1 MEASWGG
8 GTLNLGSAA
17 QLTLAQ
23 SVSTVGNVDT
33 NDQSITIDNIF
44 LGSDSAKF
52 NVDLSDAVGGYEIVF
67 AEDQTTYGKTNFTG
81 TIALKNGTITAFDD
95 SESVMY
101 DPNRIL
107 TQATLELQDQS
118 VLKVDGSVQDGRGEV
133 KNLILNGGS
142 VAFDQLNI
150 GQGGL
155 DIKGDLTLSQV
166 STIEINSFKEGA
178 LFDIQQNAS
187 LLDVDNGVVN
197 EVINVEGNLNDNNYA
212 INLEGDAVQDGTAE
226 ITQNGQNVATGTWK
240 FNSQLVRN
248 ETNNSYDVHYSLA
261 KVEIADDQ
269 TLTLTPTND
278 TANQDFIAEIA
289 GDGNLSIDASGKT
302 ISIGNTSN
310 ANDNSYTGQ
319 TTVSAGT
326 NVVLV
331 DDNAFGETSNLIA
344 SGNVTLESNVSQV
357 VKGLSG
363 SGTITLGSGAVFTL
377 AQDSAEDL
385 TNTISGSGTFAVDLG
400 GSGNA
405 LSFNQTSDFG
415 GTLRLTNTLLDL
427 ASGNNA
433 SVLDTSHLLLCSG
446 AALKLGAD
454 SEFGALTIDDGNVDI
469 SMPIVIGGDASLN
482 ISDALT
488 INANTVVDV
497 DSIAVKDDLTL
508 LDYDQGSVEQTLIL
522 AGSIAGRGSLSI
534 NLGQTG
540 QSSVVVK
547 YNQTNASGEAEKVAD
562 TTWTVL
568 TDLNQ
573 VGGKANSSFLLT
585 QVDIVDDKTLK
596 ITSGDGS
603 DNIFS
608 ALVTGNGGVLFDAS
622 GKTITINNASNAYA
636 GATTVAGGTQLVV
649 GASSA
654 LGQTSALDA
663 VGDVTLNDGVRQ
675 AVKGLSGTGEISLG
689 SGAVFTLNQNSS
701 ESLTNTISGFGTFA
715 VDLGGSD
722 NALTFTTQTSDF
734 VGTLSLTN
742 TLLNLASGHNAS
754 VLDASSI
761 VLKTGA
767 LMQVPGNSKIK
778 SVTLNEGTIEFG
790 DFALGSSDTPLLTVT
805 DLNLTGGTFDINSI
819 NIASDTVQNSSK
831 DLFEAS
837 GGISQALIGYENKT
851 GNLHNIHKNVGVTDS
866 NIVQDGVTVAK
877 GTWSTPQLED
887 AENTISLTTQLT
899 QVALSDATEDGL
911 QLDASQLTGIQSFAA
926 KIVNDDQTAGNLT
939 FVGGS
944 ITLADGN
951 AYTGQTNVLGGEL
964 ILASGGGSLG
974 RTSLLNVEGG
984 SVQFNG
990 AESLGSLQVA
1000 SGASLSGSGVLTLGL
1015 DGQEKTS
1022 TISQGANSSL
1032 SGSVILNGGH
1042 TLTLQEITGLGTAAV
1057 TVESG
1062 AKLELSETGTFLNQ
1076 LSGEGTVQVS
1086 SGNTVELTSTA
1097 NSGFSGLFDIVS
1109 NAVMTVSGSVANNLG
1124 SALLNV
1130 AGNLNITQEGGF
1142 TLSNTLSGT
1151 GTVTASAGDS
1161 QGAFAFKSPNTLED
1175 TDKFAGTLVLD
1186 NMTLALGGA
1195 DGSNNA
1201 SHLVKSTVSL
1211 TNTSSMTVS
1220 GNQTLAALTT
1230 SDGTGVVFDGILGFG
1245 DRSTLS
1251 KLTVGKFDPTED
1263 STGTTNIQ
1271 VTVSDSENLMSGNVN
1286 QSALLDTQ
1294 SASSVLIKVDKE
1306 TITEDDLANLTLNGS
1321 TDTKS
1326 AAIAIVDGGTTV
1338 AHGTYGYG
1346 LAVVDGDLGVSFDL
1360 QTIDILANQK
1370 LTLTGGDVAAKT
1382 LGAYITD
1389 TTGVGSLTIGSGIV
1403 ELTGTNNDYSGATTV
1418 ASEAQLIAGS
1428 GSLGDTSLLK
1438 VAGTL
1443 TNSGTNSVGA
1453 LQMQEGSTVALGET
1467 LTIIGGSQV
1476 STIAGTLSGAGGW
1489 TLLSGNMTISGDATD
1504 HTGQMTIGSDN
1515 SEAHVSVTSAS
1526 GLGTGTIDFANTGS
1540 SLSIDWDADYSL
1552 ENQIV
1557 GNGSLSVD
1565 LDSEENAFALT
1576 STRSKF
1582 ELLDLSLTNASFDL
1596 DNTVHSDYGSKLDLT
1611 LGTGSLLVLN
1621 QSEASYKQL
1630 YNLTLSGGTI
1640 DFGSA
1645 GATGGKITLSGGQLT
1660 INGES
1665 YANFQGT
1672 GQSTQVGENGTELL
1686 GDGVFEFVVIDG
1698 VTNVV
1703 GNLIDVKLN
1712 DQALGTDNVLQ
1723 DTDGDGEQEHVA
1735 TASRAN
1741 ASLVYAEDKDS
1752 VSLQYGFKSI
1762 ELLHMVDNQGLLID
1776 TSGLEDQS
1784 NNVLSAQ
1791 LTGGGNIIL
1800 KAGSE
1805 GIVVNNPST
1814 EYSNNYTGKTY
1825 ITGGTVSAAVHS
1837 AFGET
1842 SLLSIADGA
1851 TVVFNDGVGQK
1862 VGGLAGRGMVQLSGN
1877 NTLTLNNTGT
1887 QALDLDNQFNL
1898 ANSSTFEVNGNGQNV
1913 SFTRNSDDFSG
1924 NFVLNKAN
1932 MAFSSSSD
1940 NSYLT
1945 LDSASVVQLGSG
1957 TNLSLSA
1964 LSDSETQTYTLND
1977 LTLSGGA
1984 LNFTSVA
1991 LSQGE
1996 TTPILTVG
2004 HLKVTDNSSLSVAA
2018 NIDPNFNILAADHVT
2033 YQQTLLKYTT
2043 LTGGDKLTASAEDL
2057 ANSEI
2062 KGSDGYVDA
2071 YAVWT
2076 GNGVSIDEDNET
2088 IGLSYGITELR
2099 LADASN
2105 GGGLVLDASR
2115 LSGQDAELS
2124 VKVTNNGDVAGNL
2137 IFSNG
2142 TISIGNANNDYTGQS
2157 IVKSGAVLN
2166 VTSHN
2171 ALGLSQLVVEGGE
2184 ANLGGYTQSLGSLQ
2198 VAGGAT
2204 LSGSGALTLGLDG
2217 QEKTSTISQGAN
2229 SSLSGSVSLKGGHTL
2244 TLQEIEGLGSA
2255 AVTVENEAKLVLSET
2270 GAFVNQLTGQGTVQV
2285 SSGSTVELTSTAN
2298 SGFSGLFD
2306 IVSNAVM
2313 TVSGSVADKLG
2324 SALLNVDGN
2333 LNITQ
2338 QGGFTLS
2345 NALSGT
2351 GTVTASAG
2359 TTKGEFAFSSSE
2371 DDAQFTGTLVL
2382 DNMTLALGGADGSNN
2397 ASHLV
2402 KSTVSL
2408 TNTSSMTVSGNQTLA
2423 ALTTSDGTG
2432 VVFDGILGFGDR
2444 STLSK
2449 LTVGK
2454 FDPTEDST
2462 GTTDI
2467 QVTVS
2472 GSDNLMS
2479 GNVNQSAL
2487 LDTQS
2492 ASSVLIDTTNNS
2504 LTTDDL
2510 DHLTLNGSSQGTE
2523 ASAAI
2528 AIVDGGTTVAHGTYG
2543 YGLAVVDG
2551 DLGVSFD
2558 LQTID
2563 ILNGQT
2569 LTLTGT
2575 SGQTKELGAKITDT
2589 DGAGSLTIGSGIVE
2603 LTGTNNDYSGATTV
2617 ASKAQLIAGS
2627 GSLGDT
2633 SLLNVAGTLTNS
2645 GANSVGAL
2653 QMQEGSTVAL
2663 GETLTIEGSQDST
2676 IAGTLT
2682 GEGQL
2687 AVAAGLL
2694 NITSVSDDF
2703 KGSLSI
2709 GNGAQVSVSDN
2720 SGNALGAA
2728 VINVSTDGSFS
2739 AKNVQNQTYTLTSLL
2754 KGDGTASFGL
2764 NAGSFVFGN
2773 AFQSTEFSGTLAL
2786 SNGSIDLAENTGK
2799 LSNTHLSLD
2808 GVTAIL
2814 NTGTLADQ
2822 SIGNLT
2828 LQNSV
2833 IDFGSLTF
2841 NTDEGQINTSA
2852 ISGSD
2857 STVTLNLQEVDLS
2870 NGASSP
2876 VFESKASVVLF
2887 EGLSSYLD
2895 NTVVSLDT
2903 DALDHAA
2910 RQDGQVVATLKYA
2923 GGNLEFS
2930 EGKLSAVY
2938 GLSEIELT
2946 SSEDDAFDISA
2957 EGLSGAEINA
2967 KMIGGGNV
2975 NYTAGTLSIASESTY
2990 EGKTLVSGATVT
3002 LKSESALGD
3011 TSELNVTSGQVN
3023 FNGTSQTVGALNVS
3037 AKNGLT
3043 GLTTLTVK
3051 AGGEVSST
3059 NSDLAG
3065 TVNLTDSSLKLS
3077 AENALGKASVEISEG
3092 AQLLL
3097 GSVGEFAN
3105 TLTGKGS
3112 VEVQGDDV
3120 SISDREDDDT
3130 GNSGFSGSINVV
3142 KDAQLAVN
3150 NILDTEFKD
3159 LFGIGSLVV
3168 DGNVT
3173 LSLANAQSYE
3183 LGQALSGS
3191 GTLSVTGK
3199 GSGTTLSFT
3208 DTVEGSFA
3216 GSLDLTNVKVSL
3228 GGNTATNLATA
3239 DVTANTGS
3247 ILEVQTGAARQKLDT
3262 LKLSGGTLSFAG
3274 YGGANV
3280 GTNTLGQLEVASLD
3294 VTDGGTID
3302 VKFKET
3308 GQGSTKASS
3317 VLTADEGSVEQML
3330 VYTKDIDGDISQLT
3344 FTQSNDTNVNIVDET
3359 SAVAIGTYGY
3369 SLAQNTEGLGISFQL
3384 RALNLISGQTL
3395 NLAGAN
3401 NEETNE
3407 ANDLSA
3413 KISGE
3418 GNLAITGN
3426 SVYLE
3431 NSGNN
3436 YSGSTTVN
3444 DNANLYAVAGALG
3457 KTSLLTV
3464 SGSFT
3469 NNGDNTVGALNTTGT
3484 VTLDGVLTVNGN
3496 STSTLSGTLGGNGK
3510 LVFNAGT
3517 TQAQQLTSSDYTG
3530 DIDVADGAD
3539 LSVVGNGIGTGAMS
3553 VAGDVSMDLTDTDA
3567 SLSNTLIGY
3576 GLVTL
3581 TGSGTN
3587 QALAFN
3593 ANQEAGTLTGSV
3605 FLNSLSLDLTNVDN
3619 SNALQSAAVTLNG
3632 SKLTVNSGSN
3642 VGNRTLAGLTIGADS
3657 LIDFGTISENE
3668 GQLDLSGK
3676 KLEVTGK
3683 AEISL
3688 NSQLS
3693 SINDADGTAGME
3705 KYVTEK
3711 ITLITNAAEES
3722 SIGDDLLSLA
3732 GSATGFVRDVIQNN
3746 ETVAKLKGNYGDL
3759 SLTGDSTKSL
3769 VVGLN
3774 ASELELLQTYTVSEG
3789 GEIVLKVTGAG
3800 NLTVNSALTL
3810 SGENAYKGMT
3820 SVNRG
3825 ATLTLGSASALGDTW
3840 LLSVSDGGAVNFGDN
3855 SVSVKAI
3862 NSAGSLFMVDGKTL
3876 TIAGDSKLVGASAD
3890 LNGSVV
3896 FNGDK
3901 LTIGHVDAL
3910 GSASLTW
3917 SSTLS
3922 LSDVEGTFDN
3932 TLSGADASIAVEN
3945 SSDVTFGSALSG
3957 VAKVDVASGSKT
3969 SVAGDLS
3976 NLIGSTVFNVS
3987 GESTFDNTGA
3997 WTVNV
4002 NFNGSGDVILGAGGS
4017 SNALSLSDTSLSRF
4031 TGNLTL
4037 INSAFDLSANA
4048 GQIDASDISGLALG
4062 KGAVAEVSGKQTLS
4076 KDLTLSQGS
4085 TLVFDGVAVP
4095 GSTSASNPALLSLKN
4110 LTLDEGFKIGVGIDK
4125 GATVNPFTG
4134 QPLLVQD
4141 SLTNFDIIKAENAIQ
4156 GDITKG
4162 EVTLSDGSTAGG
4174 NLVFDIVG
4182 EDGSTKVANG
4192 HYDFNLTQSD
4202 DKKSIGIEY
4211 RLAEVELVDNQTLK
4225 LEGTVSDDN
4234 SLTAVISGSGNL
4246 YISEGL
4252 VSLQQENSFTGDVT
4266 VEAGATL
4273 ELSEGALGNTKV
4285 LTLTGTETDGGI
4297 VNART
4302 DNTVG
4307 QLIMGENS
4315 ALVIGSDS
4323 LLPSQDSTVFTIN
4336 AARTNGQS
4344 IIDGALYGTGTLK
4357 LLGNADTDRVD
4368 LILDASKTDH
4378 FFGNIVLEDVE
4389 GVGGAN
4395 MLVNSSSSSALST
4408 GGTLTIGQNSI
4419 FTLNSQTSG
4428 NQVTLG
4434 MVLAGNGTFQV
4445 DLQSEDKLFLLD
4457 GDQGDEFS
4465 EQGDGFSGTLELI
4478 RGTMNLSTLV
4488 DGTSTGTELSKATLK
4503 LDQDALV
4510 LLGETD
4516 GDRQLGGLYLNGGTI
4531 EVGSLSVAS
4540 DDSGTYTGAQA
4551 HHIDLN
4557 GGALTLAQGA
4567 GSTIEIDQNAVHTIS
4582 DAGTEFL
4589 KADDGADL
4597 VLMHNIGSLVDAG
4610 GKAISKITSDYLQLS
4625 IDESQ
4630 TYQKLSQKL
4639 SSEAQEATEV
4649 AEVKRQFADGFDYQ
4663 PLGDDLGNALTI
4675 KYWITEAGLLHET
4688 AEVNS
4693 STYTNGELW
4702 QGLTITTSDTL
4713 TDNTLSLLIKN
4724 ASTGEAGNIV
4734 FRGNANEDSL
4744 KITGGNTYTGKTWI
4758 TAGAQLIAA
4767 GNNAFGETQALRLD
4781 SGSSIDF
4788 NGSNQTV
4795 GQLYALGTLKGEADL
4810 TVTGYALLKGANEDL
4825 SGSLIFEDD
4834 TVITNAEALGSAS
4847 VTVANT
4853 LTVQTADGTMQNT
4866 FNGSGSL
4873 SFVDD
4878 ADIALGVSGALVGFV
4893 GAINVEDTS
4902 SLAFTRDETEDSLLQ
4917 NVVKVSDGGTLSIT
4931 STGENKSIIFAKE
4944 SSVTGTLSLTN
4955 TAIDLNTNEALSNAH
4970 LVLNNSASAVVS
4982 SPISDKLDS
4991 LTMDDGSSLSFESGA
5006 GTPGVVG
5013 APIIDLGKDGT
5024 LNISGSTTVKV
5035 DVDLVNAA
5043 YDDASGSVT
5052 NLPLTAQ
5059 DVLDGDN
5066 GYVLTN
5072 LVSADNV
5079 NAEMGYSLGM
5089 EVTGGELTDN
5099 SLTVGITDGNQ
5110 EVARG
5115 TYDYKVVLDKDG
5127 QDKDGLN
5134 LSYALT
5140 SIDIHKDKV
5149 LTLGDPKDQDG
5160 TLSAT
5165 VFGTGGLKINSGKI
5179 TLAAKNTFSG
5189 GTTVSAG
5196 ATLET
5201 AKVEGALGIGSL
5213 TLEGNGT
5220 TGATVSIFGTESIS
5234 RLISDRGSS
5243 LTLQDGSSLTVGAGS
5258 ILNGSL
5264 AGSGAFNVDGA
5275 EMTVSSTNSDYSGE
5289 VALNNGA
5296 KVTINSVNAL
5306 GANNIVTIDEDS
5318 TLSVKTSASTIVDGV
5333 NLHQLGF
5340 NIAGK
5345 GTVSVDLSNADDYFE
5360 FRQDQLGQA
5369 FTGTLALNSGTY
5381 VFVDDVNDT
5390 MYKGATIALGENG
5403 TLDIST
5409 DNKQIADRYV
5419 GNLTLA
5425 GGTLKFGSLSFDAEN
5440 TEVSATHVNLGGG
5453 QLALTGSSIQTKI
5466 EIAQDATNS
5475 ISDDGSEILNATVGS
5490 HVLLIHNIGE
5500 FTIDG
5505 QVVNS
5510 SVDSSKL
5517 DNYLELGLSDTS
5529 GSQKLT
5535 QSIVA
5540 GRDFDR
5546 VVASV
5551 NRDFGDFSYE
5561 KVNEELGNGLY
5572 VNYKI
5577 NEINLLYSLDS
5588 DYAQEDDAQLANA
5601 EWLGLTVSAAQTNNE
5616 LTTKITGE
5624 GNIVF
5629 ASDDDATDSRTLLV
5643 GNAASGDANDYT
5655 GNTWITDGAKVQLVA
5670 DSALGLTSALRIDE
5684 GSVLDLNGQE
5694 QTVGALYAYGD
5705 GSLEGSG
5712 ELTING
5718 VSEITGDNSNFT
5730 GSMVFNTT
5738 GAIGVVNDVAGLGE
5752 ADVTLGDGYTLKIV
5766 DAAGGEVG
5774 NKISGTGQLMIG
5786 DSGSSGGTIEL
5797 SGVNT
5802 DLTGG
5807 IFVEDGWKLAA
5818 QVGASD
5824 SISTRIGTG
5833 TLTLQQGASSS
5844 FTATDGTLTWNA
5856 TVIGGG
5862 ELGLGASS
5870 LEDHVTITSGLDNF
5884 TGSVRVT
5891 GGTFDLSSNVAQMHQ
5906 NDLAVDGQNALLLIN
5921 GDTGAVNMSGSLV
5934 VENKAT
5940 VDFGTVT
5947 LGHNEAT
5954 PKLESIGSITL
5965 TDAVVSVDIDNLV
5978 KPEDVGHAALSMQDV
5993 LLADQSDDLKVVLA
6007 QAERVE
6013 VNSADLNNAAQKTPS
6028 TTAEVKIV
6036 NNGTEVAT
6044 GFYDYALST
6053 NAAKD
6058 QLGIAYQLTQVSVFN
6073 GQVLDLTVDTGSMS
6087 DVERENASVFSA
6099 DIRGEGGI
6107 SLRSGELTITSNNNS
6122 YEGVTQ
6128 VGSSAAGTAQLT
6140 VAKGSSLGNTS
6151 EVMLYSNA
6159 ALSNLAG
6166 SMTVGAMNLHSNA
6179 LAKLDD
6185 RDTSDRGVSTFTV
6198 TNDVTNSGTI
6208 QIGRSDLSGLAQSD
6222 IGNTFVIEGD
6232 YTSDGGTFA
6241 LNALLSGD
6249 DDSLADHVEITGS
6262 ASGAGLIDVGVHD
6275 ESTGGKL
6282 NYLELVSVE
6291 GTNDLDLTL
6300 SETLKV
6306 DDTFY
6311 RLVLSTDGQ
6320 TYYLM
6325 SSDTDPGEDPWKTE
6339 DVQNVTAGA
6348 YSSLAF
6354 IQSQVFDLSL
6364 HDHIGE
6370 TLYVDPISG
6379 EQRSTTFWMIQRGD
6393 WSEFSDESGQITTDG
6408 NVAITHIGKDLYTAR
6423 NGEFTYRLGV
6433 LGSYANGDFDMESG
6447 LDGKKAKGS
6456 FDGWSIGAYAAFEST
6471 AESGPYGSLQLR
6483 YNNFD
6488 NEVSRMGKHKYEV
6501 DGVSVTAELGYDQLL
6516 SRMTTSGGRD
6526 VEWRLEP
6533 HVRAHVAALSDA
6545 ERFTT
6550 MEGETFSSDN
6560 DNGAT
6565 LRLGARTK
6573 MSSMKGTEPA
6583 VQAFAEA
6590 NLVFM
6595 TGDFNTTTTTKYGEV
6610 ENTRSGG
6617 TFGEFR
6623 AGIEVQCTPE
6633 LNIWAAAHH
6642 TTGTD
6647 DYSSTGGMIGLKLNF

>member
-142 VAFDQLNI
+142 VAFDLLNI

-155 DIKGDLTLSQV
+155 DIKGDLTLSQN

-269 TLTLTPTND
+269 TLTLTPAND

-331 DDNAFGETSNLIA
+331 DNNAFGETSNLIA

-385 TNTISGSGTFAVDLG
+385 TNTISGSGTFAVNLG

-405 LSFNQTSDFG
+405 LSFNQTSDFD

-508 LDYDQGSVEQTLIL
+508 LDYDQGSVEQTLIQ

-568 TDLNQ
+568 TDLKL

-596 ITSGDGS
+596 ISSGDGS

-911 QLDASQLTGIQSFAA
+911 QLDASGMTGTQSFAA

-944 ITLADGN
+944 IALAGEN
-951 AYTGQTNVLGGEL
+951 TYTGQTNVRGGGL
-964 ILASGGGSLG
+964 ILASDGGSLG

-990 AESLGSLQVA
+990 AESIGSLQVA
-1000 SGASLSGSGVLTLGL
+1000 SGASLSGRGALTLGL
-1015 DGQEKTS
+1015 DGQKKTS
-1022 TISQGANSSL
+1022 TISQDANSSL
-1032 SGSVILNGGH
+1032 EGSVILNGGH

-1062 AKLELSETGTFLNQ
+1062 AKLVLSETGTFVNQ
-1076 LSGEGTVQVS
+1076 LTGQGTVQVS

-1151 GTVTASAGDS
+1151 GTVTARAETNK
-1161 QGAFAFKSPNTLED
+1161 GAFAFSSSED
-1175 TDKFAGTLVLD
+1175 DAQFTGTLVLD
-1186 NMTLALGGA
+1186 NMTLALGGDA
-1195 DGSNNA
+1195 NSAGSYNA
-1201 SHLVKSTVSL
+1201 SHLVNSTVSLTNTSLMTVSGDQTLAALKTSGGTSVVFDGILGFGDDSTLSKLTVGKFDPTGDSTGTTDIQVTVYDSENLMSGNVNQSALLDTQSASSVLIDTTNNNFTTDDLDHLTLNGSSQGIEASAAIAIVDGGTTVAHGTYGYGLAVVDGDLGVSFDLQTIDILGGQTLTLTGGDVAAKTLEAYITDATGAGSLTIGSGIVELTGTNNDYSGATTVASKAQLIAGSGSLGDTSLLNVAGTLTNSGANSVGALQMQEGSTVALGETLTIEGSQDSTIAGTLSGAGGWTLLSGDMTISGVATDHSGQMTIGSSTSAAQVLVTSDTGLGTGTIDFANTRSSLSIDLDANYSLKNQIVGKGSLSVDLGYEENAFALTSIESTFELLDLSLENASFDLDNSVHSDYGSKLDLTLGTGSLLVLNQSEASDKQLYNLTLSGGTIDFGSAGATGGKITLSGGLLTINGESYANFQGTGQSTQVGENGTELLGDGVFEFVVIDEVTKVVGNLSNVVLNNQALGTDKVFQDADEDGEQEHVATASRANASLVYAEDKDSVSLQYGFKSIELLHTVDNQGLLIDTSRLEAQSNNVLSAQLTGEGNIILKAGSEDIVVNNPSTGYSNNYTGKTYITGGTVSAAVDSAFGETSLLSIADGATVVFNDGVEQEVGGLDGSGTVQLSGNNTLTLNNKGTQALDLDNQFNLANSSTFKVNGNGQNVSFTRNSDGFSGNFVLNNANMAFSSSSDDSYLTLDSASVVELGSDTNLSLSALSGSETQTYTLNDLILSGGALNFTSVALSDDGTTPILTVNGNLEVTKASELSVTANIDSDFNILATDHVTYQQTLLKYTGHLDGEENLKASAGDLAPSEITGMDGNVDAYAVWTGNGVSIDEHNQTIGLSYGITELRLADASNGGGLVLDASGLSGDNAELSVKVTNNGDVAGNLIFSNGTISIGNANNNYTGQSIVKSDAVLNVTSDNALGLSQLVVEGGEANLGGYTQSLGSLQVAGGATLSGSGALTLGLDGQEKTSTISQGANSSLSGSVILNGGHTLILQEIEGLGSAAVTVESGAKLELSETGTFVNKLSGQGTVQVSSGSNVILGSTANSGFSGLFDIVSNAVMTVSGSVADKLGSALLNVDGNLNITQQGGFTLSNALSGTGTVTASAGTTKGEFAFSSSEEDAQFTGTLVLDNMTLALGGDADSAGPYNASHLVNSTVSL

-1220 GNQTLAALTT
+1220 GNQTLATLTT
-1230 SDGTGVVFDGILGFG
+1230 SDGTSVAFDGILGFG
-1245 DRSTLS
+1245 DDSTLS

-1263 STGTTNIQ
+1263 PTGTTDIQ
-1271 VTVSDSENLMSGNVN
+1271 VTVSDSDNLMSGNVS

-1360 QTIDILANQK
+1360 QTIDILGGQT

-1382 LGAYITD
+1382 LEAYITD
-1389 TTGVGSLTIGSGIV
+1389 
-1403 ELTGTNNDYSGATTV
+1403 AT
-1418 ASEAQLIAGS
+1418 
-1428 GSLGDTSLLK
+1428 
-1438 VAGTL
+1438 
-1443 TNSGTNSVGA
+1443 
-1453 LQMQEGSTVALGET
+1453 
-1467 LTIIGGSQV
+1467 
-1476 STIAGTLSGAGGW
+1476 
-1489 TLLSGNMTISGDATD
+1489 
-1504 HTGQMTIGSDN
+1504 
-1515 SEAHVSVTSAS
+1515 
-1526 GLGTGTIDFANTGS
+1526 
-1540 SLSIDWDADYSL
+1540 
-1552 ENQIV
+1552 
-1557 GNGSLSVD
+1557 
-1565 LDSEENAFALT
+1565 
-1576 STRSKF
+1576 
-1582 ELLDLSLTNASFDL
+1582 
-1596 DNTVHSDYGSKLDLT
+1596 
-1611 LGTGSLLVLN
+1611 
-1621 QSEASYKQL
+1621 
-1630 YNLTLSGGTI
+1630 
-1640 DFGSA
+1640 
-1645 GATGGKITLSGGQLT
+1645 
-1660 INGES
+1660 
-1665 YANFQGT
+1665 
-1672 GQSTQVGENGTELL
+1672 
-1686 GDGVFEFVVIDG
+1686 
-1698 VTNVV
+1698 
-1703 GNLIDVKLN
+1703 
-1712 DQALGTDNVLQ
+1712 
-1723 DTDGDGEQEHVA
+1723 
-1735 TASRAN
+1735 
-1741 ASLVYAEDKDS
+1741 
-1752 VSLQYGFKSI
+1752 
-1762 ELLHMVDNQGLLID
+1762 
-1776 TSGLEDQS
+1776 
-1784 NNVLSAQ
+1784 
-1791 LTGGGNIIL
+1791 
-1800 KAGSE
+1800 
-1805 GIVVNNPST
+1805 
-1814 EYSNNYTGKTY
+1814 
-1825 ITGGTVSAAVHS
+1825 
-1837 AFGET
+1837 
-1842 SLLSIADGA
+1842 
-1851 TVVFNDGVGQK
+1851 
-1862 VGGLAGRGMVQLSGN
+1862 
-1877 NTLTLNNTGT
+1877 
-1887 QALDLDNQFNL
+1887 
-1898 ANSSTFEVNGNGQNV
+1898 
-1913 SFTRNSDDFSG
+1913 
-1924 NFVLNKAN
+1924 
-1932 MAFSSSSD
+1932 
-1940 NSYLT
+1940 
-1945 LDSASVVQLGSG
+1945 
-1957 TNLSLSA
+1957 
-1964 LSDSETQTYTLND
+1964 
-1977 LTLSGGA
+1977 
-1984 LNFTSVA
+1984 
-1991 LSQGE
+1991 
-1996 TTPILTVG
+1996 
-2004 HLKVTDNSSLSVAA
+2004 
-2018 NIDPNFNILAADHVT
+2018 
-2033 YQQTLLKYTT
+2033 
-2043 LTGGDKLTASAEDL
+2043 
-2057 ANSEI
+2057 
-2062 KGSDGYVDA
+2062 
-2071 YAVWT
+2071 
-2076 GNGVSIDEDNET
+2076 
-2088 IGLSYGITELR
+2088 
-2099 LADASN
+2099 
-2105 GGGLVLDASR
+2105 
-2115 LSGQDAELS
+2115 
-2124 VKVTNNGDVAGNL
+2124 
-2137 IFSNG
+2137 
-2142 TISIGNANNDYTGQS
+2142 
-2157 IVKSGAVLN
+2157 
-2166 VTSHN
+2166 
-2171 ALGLSQLVVEGGE
+2171 
-2184 ANLGGYTQSLGSLQ
+2184 
-2198 VAGGAT
+2198 
-2204 LSGSGALTLGLDG
+2204 
-2217 QEKTSTISQGAN
+2217 
-2229 SSLSGSVSLKGGHTL
+2229 
-2244 TLQEIEGLGSA
+2244 
-2255 AVTVENEAKLVLSET
+2255 
-2270 GAFVNQLTGQGTVQV
+2270 
-2285 SSGSTVELTSTAN
+2285 
-2298 SGFSGLFD
+2298 
-2306 IVSNAVM
+2306 
-2313 TVSGSVADKLG
+2313 
-2324 SALLNVDGN
+2324 
-2333 LNITQ
+2333 
-2338 QGGFTLS
+2338 
-2345 NALSGT
+2345 
-2351 GTVTASAG
+2351 
-2359 TTKGEFAFSSSE
+2359 
-2371 DDAQFTGTLVL
+2371 
-2382 DNMTLALGGADGSNN
+2382 
-2397 ASHLV
+2397 
-2402 KSTVSL
+2402 
-2408 TNTSSMTVSGNQTLA
+2408 
-2423 ALTTSDGTG
+2423 
-2432 VVFDGILGFGDR
+2432 
-2444 STLSK
+2444 
-2449 LTVGK
+2449 
-2454 FDPTEDST
+2454 
-2462 GTTDI
+2462 
-2467 QVTVS
+2467 
-2472 GSDNLMS
+2472 
-2479 GNVNQSAL
+2479 
-2487 LDTQS
+2487 
-2492 ASSVLIDTTNNS
+2492 
-2504 LTTDDL
+2504 
-2510 DHLTLNGSSQGTE
+2510 
-2523 ASAAI
+2523 
-2528 AIVDGGTTVAHGTYG
+2528 
-2543 YGLAVVDG
+2543 
-2551 DLGVSFD
+2551 
-2558 LQTID
+2558 
-2563 ILNGQT
+2563 
-2569 LTLTGT
+2569 
-2575 SGQTKELGAKITDT
+2575 
-2589 DGAGSLTIGSGIVE
+2589 GAGSLTIGSGIVE

-2682 GEGQL
+2682 GDGQL

-2703 KGSLSI
+2703 KGRLSI
-2709 GNGAQVSVSDN
+2709 GNGALVSVSDN

-2728 VINVSTDGSFS
+2728 VIDVSTGGSFS
-2739 AKNVQNQTYTLTSLL
+2739 AKNVQNKTYTLTSLL
-2754 KGDGTASFGL
+2754 KGNGTASFNL

-2773 AFQSTEFSGTLAL
+2773 TSQDAQFSGTLAL
-2786 SNGSIDLAENTGK
+2786 SNGSINLAENTGK

-2857 STVTLNLQEVDLS
+2857 STVKLNLQVVDLS
-2870 NGASSP
+2870 DGASSP
-2876 VFESKASVVLF
+2876 VFEGEASVVLF

-2903 DALDHAA
+2903 DALDQEV

-2957 EGLSGAEINA
+2957 EGLTNAVISA
-2967 KMIGGGNV
+2967 KMIGDGNV

-3002 LKSESALGD
+3002 LGNNKALGS
-3011 TSELNVTSGQVN
+3011 TSELNVTDGQVN
-3023 FNGTSQTVGALNVS
+3023 FNGTSQIVGALNVS
-3037 AKNGLT
+3037 AQNGLT
-3043 GLTTLTVK
+3043 GSTTLKVE

-3059 NSDLAG
+3059 NSDLDG
-3065 TVNLTDSSLKLS
+3065 TVNLIGSSLKLS

-3097 GSVGEFAN
+3097 DLVGEFAN
-3105 TLTGKGS
+3105 TLTGNGS
-3112 VEVQGDDV
+3112 VEVQGVNV
-3120 SISDREDDDT
+3120 SISDREDGDT
-3130 GNSGFSGSINVV
+3130 GNRGFSGSINVV
-3142 KDAQLAVN
+3142 DGAELTAN

-3159 LFGIGSLVV
+3159 LFGTGSLAV
-3168 DGNVT
+3168 DGSVT
-3173 LSLANAQSYE
+3173 LSLADAQSYE

-3228 GGNTATNLATA
+3228 GGNTATNLVTA

-3302 VKFKET
+3302 VKFEET
-3308 GQGSTKASS
+3308 GQGSTEASS

-3330 VYTKDIDGDISQLT
+3330 VYTKDIDGDIRQLT
-3344 FTQSNDTNVNIVDET
+3344 FTQSNNDTNVKIVDET
-3359 SAVAIGTYGY
+3359 DTVAIGTYGY

-3384 RALNLISGQTL
+3384 KALNLISGQTL

-3401 NEETNE
+3401 NEETNK

-3457 KTSLLTV
+3457 QTSLLTV

-3469 NNGDNTVGALNTTGT
+3469 NSGANTVGALNTTGT
-3484 VTLDGVLTVNGN
+3484 VTLKGELEVNG
-3496 STSTLSGTLGGNGK
+3496 SSTLNGSLDGSGK

-3517 TQAQQLTSSDYTG
+3517 TQAQLTSNGYTG
-3530 DIDVADGAD
+3530 DIEVADGAD

-3553 VAGDVSMDLTDTDA
+3553 VEGEVSMTLATGNT
-3567 SLSNTLIGY
+3567 SLSNVLTG
-3576 GLVTL
+3576 GGSVTL
-3581 TGSGTN
+3581 KGFGIN

-3593 ANQEAGTLTGSV
+3593 ANQGAGTLTGSV
-3605 FLNSLSLDLTNVDN
+3605 FLNSLSLDLTNVAN

-3657 LIDFGTISENE
+3657 LIDFGTISERS
-3668 GQLDLSGK
+3668 GQINLSGG
-3676 KLEVTGK
+3676 KLAVTGN
-3683 AEISL
+3683 AQISL
-3688 NSQLS
+3688 NSKLS

-3705 KYVTEK
+3705 NYVTEK
-3711 ITLITNAAEES
+3711 ITLITNAAEGS
-3722 SIGDDLLSLA
+3722 SIGNALLSLA
-3732 GSATGFVRDVIQNN
+3732 DSATGFVRDVIQNN
-3746 ETVAKLKGNYGDL
+3746 ETVATLIGNYGDL
-3759 SLTGDSTKSL
+3759 SLIGDSTKSL

-3774 ASELELLQTYTVSEG
+3774 ASELELLNTYTVSKD
-3789 GEIVLKVTGAG
+3789 GEIALKVTGDG
-3800 NLTVNSALTL
+3800 NLTVDSALTL
-3810 SGENAYKGMT
+3810 SGENTYKGVT
-3820 SVNRG
+3820 SVNSG
-3825 ATLTLGSASALGDTW
+3825 ATLTIGSAGALGDTS
-3840 LLSVSDGGAVNFGDN
+3840 LLRVSGGGVVNFGDN
-3855 SVSVKAI
+3855 LVSVKKI
-3862 NSAGSLFMVDGKTL
+3862 DSAGSLALGKDSTL
-3876 TIAGDSKLVGASAD
+3876 TIEEDSTLTGASID
-3890 LNGSVV
+3890 LMGSVV

-3917 SSTLS
+3917 SKTLS
-3922 LSDVEGTFDN
+3922 LSGVKGTFDN
-3932 TLSGADASIAVEN
+3932 TLSGTKASIAVEN
-3945 SSDVTFGSALSG
+3945 SSDVTFGSTLSE
-3957 VAKVDVASGSKT
+3957 VAEVVVASGSKT

-3987 GESTFDNTGA
+3987 GESTFDNTGG
-3997 WTVNV
+3997 WTVNID
-4002 NFNGSGDVILGAGGS
+4002 FEGSGDVILGAGGS
-4017 SNALSLSDTSLSRF
+4017 SNALSLSDTSLSGF
-4031 TGNLTL
+4031 TGDLTL

-4048 GQIDASDISGLALG
+4048 GLIDASRIRGLALG
-4062 KGAVAEVSGKQTLS
+4062 NGAVAKVTGQEELS
-4076 KDLTLSQGS
+4076 KALTLLKDG
-4085 TLVFDGVAVP
+4085 TLVFTGISAP
-4095 GSTSASNPALLSLKN
+4095 GSTGSTGNRASLSLTN
-4110 LTLDEGFKIGVGIDK
+4110 LTLEEGFEIGIGID
-4125 GATVNPFTG
+4125 GNATVDPYDGQSLLDQDSFTG
-4134 QPLLVQD
+4134 F
-4141 SLTNFDIIKAENAIQ
+4141 NIIKATNVIGAIDS
-4156 GDITKG
+4156 GK
-4162 EVTLSDGSTAGG
+4162 VTLSGGSTDDEG
-4174 NLVFDIVG
+4174 NLLFTIVG
-4182 EDGSTKVANG
+4182 EDDATSIAIG
-4192 HYDFNLTQSD
+4192 HYDFNLTQSQSEGQT
-4202 DKKSIGIEY
+4202 SIDIEY

-4225 LEGTVSDDN
+4225 LKGKGTTVSDNN

-4307 QLIMGENS
+4307 QLIMDENS

-4344 IIDGALYGTGTLK
+4344 KIDGALYGTGTLK

-4368 LILDASKTDH
+4368 LILDASKTDL

-4457 GDQGDEFS
+4457 RDQGDEFS

-4478 RGTMNLSTLV
+4478 SGTMNLSTLV

-4531 EVGSLSVAS
+4531 EVGSLSFAS
-4540 DDSGTYTGAQA
+4540 GDSGTYTGAQA

-4610 GKAISKITSDYLQLS
+4610 GKAIREITSDYLRLS

-4675 KYWITEAGLLHET
+4675 KYTITEAGLLHET

-4810 TVTGYALLKGANEDL
+4810 TVTGYALLKGANGDL

-4931 STGENKSIIFAKE
+4931 STGENKSIIFAEE

-4955 TAIDLNTNEALSNAH
+4955 TAIDLNINEALSNAH
-4970 LVLNNSASAVVS
+4970 LVLNDSASAEVNFAVTG
-4982 SPISDKLDS
+4982 KLDS
-4991 LTMDDGSSLSFESGA
+4991 LTMNNGSSLSFGSGA

-5043 YDDASGSVT
+5043 YDEASGSVT

-5115 TYDYKVVLDKDG
+5115 TYDYKVVLDNDG
-5127 QDKDGLN
+5127 QDKEGLN

-5165 VFGTGGLKINSGKI
+5165 VSGTGGLKINSGKI

-5234 RLISDRGSS
+5234 QLISDRGSS

-5453 QLALTGSSIQTKI
+5453 QLALTGSSIRTKI

-5540 GRDFDR
+5540 GQDFDR

-5588 DYAQEDDAQLANA
+5588 DYVQEDDAQLANA
-5601 EWLGLTVSAAQTNNE
+5601 EWLGLTVSATQTNNE
-5616 LTTKITGE
+5616 LTTKITGK

-5643 GNAASGDANDYT
+5643 GNAASGATNDYT

-5670 DSALGLTSALRIDE
+5670 NSALGQTSALRIDE

-5694 QTVGALYAYGD
+5694 QTVGALYAYGN

-5712 ELTING
+5712 RLTING

-5738 GAIGVVNDVAGLGE
+5738 GAIGVVNDVAGLGG

-6053 NAAKD
+6053 NATKD
-6058 QLGIAYQLTQVSVFN
+6058 CLSIDSSVC
-6073 GQVLDLTVDTGSMS
+6073 V
-6087 DVERENASVFSA
+6087 
-6099 DIRGEGGI
+6099 
-6107 SLRSGELTITSNNNS
+6107 
-6122 YEGVTQ
+6122 
-6128 VGSSAAGTAQLT
+6128 
-6140 VAKGSSLGNTS
+6140 
-6151 EVMLYSNA
+6151 
-6159 ALSNLAG
+6159 
-6166 SMTVGAMNLHSNA
+6166 
-6179 LAKLDD
+6179 
-6185 RDTSDRGVSTFTV
+6185 
-6198 TNDVTNSGTI
+6198 
-6208 QIGRSDLSGLAQSD
+6208 
-6222 IGNTFVIEGD
+6222 
-6232 YTSDGGTFA
+6232 
-6241 LNALLSGD
+6241 
-6249 DDSLADHVEITGS
+6249 
-6262 ASGAGLIDVGVHD
+6262 
-6275 ESTGGKL
+6275 
-6282 NYLELVSVE
+6282 
-6291 GTNDLDLTL
+6291 
-6300 SETLKV
+6300 
-6306 DDTFY
+6306 
-6311 RLVLSTDGQ
+6311 
-6320 TYYLM
+6320 
-6325 SSDTDPGEDPWKTE
+6325 
-6339 DVQNVTAGA
+6339 
-6348 YSSLAF
+6348 
-6354 IQSQVFDLSL
+6354 
-6364 HDHIGE
+6364 
-6370 TLYVDPISG
+6370 
-6379 EQRSTTFWMIQRGD
+6379 
-6393 WSEFSDESGQITTDG
+6393 
-6408 NVAITHIGKDLYTAR
+6408 
-6423 NGEFTYRLGV
+6423 
-6433 LGSYANGDFDMESG
+6433 
-6447 LDGKKAKGS
+6447 
-6456 FDGWSIGAYAAFEST
+6456 
-6471 AESGPYGSLQLR
+6471 
-6483 YNNFD
+6483 
-6488 NEVSRMGKHKYEV
+6488 
-6501 DGVSVTAELGYDQLL
+6501 
-6516 SRMTTSGGRD
+6516 
-6526 VEWRLEP
+6526 
-6533 HVRAHVAALSDA
+6533 
-6545 ERFTT
+6545 
-6550 MEGETFSSDN
+6550 
-6560 DNGAT
+6560 
-6565 LRLGARTK
+6565 
-6573 MSSMKGTEPA
+6573 
-6583 VQAFAEA
+6583 
-6590 NLVFM
+6590 
-6595 TGDFNTTTTTKYGEV
+6595 
-6610 ENTRSGG
+6610 
-6617 TFGEFR
+6617 
-6623 AGIEVQCTPE
+6623 
-6633 LNIWAAAHH
+6633 
-6642 TTGTD
+6642 
-6647 DYSSTGGMIGLKLNF
+6647 

>member
-1 MEASWGG
+1 M
-8 GTLNLGSAA
+8 
-17 QLTLAQ
+17 
-23 SVSTVGNVDT
+23 
-33 NDQSITIDNIF
+33 
-44 LGSDSAKF
+44 GSDSAKF

-142 VAFDQLNI
+142 VAFDLLNI

-155 DIKGDLTLSQV
+155 DIKGDLTLSQD

-197 EVINVEGNLNDNNYA
+197 EVINVEGNLNDNNCV

-269 TLTLTPTND
+269 TLTLTPAND

-331 DDNAFGETSNLIA
+331 DNNAFGETSNLIA
-344 SGNVTLESNVSQV
+344 SGNVTLESKVSQV

-377 AQDSAEDL
+377 AHDSAEDL

-427 ASGNNA
+427 ASDNNA
-433 SVLDTSHLLLCSG
+433 SVLDTSHLLLRSG

-469 SMPIVIGGDASLN
+469 SMPIVIGGDVSLN

-508 LDYDQGSVEQTLIL
+508 LDYDQGSVEQTLIQ

-568 TDLNQ
+568 TDLNL

-887 AENTISLTTQLT
+887 AKNTISLTTQLT

-911 QLDASQLTGIQSFAA
+911 QLDASGMTGTQSFAA

-944 ITLADGN
+944 IALAGEN
-951 AYTGQTNVLGGEL
+951 TYTGQTNVRGGGL
-964 ILASGGGSLG
+964 ILASDGGSLG

-990 AESLGSLQVA
+990 AESIGSLQVA
-1000 SGASLSGSGVLTLGL
+1000 GGASLSGRGALTLGL
-1015 DGQEKTS
+1015 DGQKKTS
-1022 TISQGANSSL
+1022 TISQDANFSL
-1032 SGSVILNGGH
+1032 EGSVILNGGH

-1062 AKLELSETGTFLNQ
+1062 AKLVLSETGT
-1076 LSGEGTVQVS
+1076 
-1086 SGNTVELTSTA
+1086 
-1097 NSGFSGLFDIVS
+1097 
-1109 NAVMTVSGSVANNLG
+1109 
-1124 SALLNV
+1124 
-1130 AGNLNITQEGGF
+1130 
-1142 TLSNTLSGT
+1142 
-1151 GTVTASAGDS
+1151 
-1161 QGAFAFKSPNTLED
+1161 
-1175 TDKFAGTLVLD
+1175 
-1186 NMTLALGGA
+1186 
-1195 DGSNNA
+1195 
-1201 SHLVKSTVSL
+1201 
-1211 TNTSSMTVS
+1211 
-1220 GNQTLAALTT
+1220 
-1230 SDGTGVVFDGILGFG
+1230 
-1245 DRSTLS
+1245 
-1251 KLTVGKFDPTED
+1251 
-1263 STGTTNIQ
+1263 
-1271 VTVSDSENLMSGNVN
+1271 
-1286 QSALLDTQ
+1286 
-1294 SASSVLIKVDKE
+1294 
-1306 TITEDDLANLTLNGS
+1306 
-1321 TDTKS
+1321 
-1326 AAIAIVDGGTTV
+1326 
-1338 AHGTYGYG
+1338 
-1346 LAVVDGDLGVSFDL
+1346 
-1360 QTIDILANQK
+1360 
-1370 LTLTGGDVAAKT
+1370 
-1382 LGAYITD
+1382 
-1389 TTGVGSLTIGSGIV
+1389 
-1403 ELTGTNNDYSGATTV
+1403 
-1418 ASEAQLIAGS
+1418 
-1428 GSLGDTSLLK
+1428 
-1438 VAGTL
+1438 
-1443 TNSGTNSVGA
+1443 
-1453 LQMQEGSTVALGET
+1453 
-1467 LTIIGGSQV
+1467 
-1476 STIAGTLSGAGGW
+1476 
-1489 TLLSGNMTISGDATD
+1489 
-1504 HTGQMTIGSDN
+1504 
-1515 SEAHVSVTSAS
+1515 
-1526 GLGTGTIDFANTGS
+1526 
-1540 SLSIDWDADYSL
+1540 
-1552 ENQIV
+1552 
-1557 GNGSLSVD
+1557 
-1565 LDSEENAFALT
+1565 
-1576 STRSKF
+1576 
-1582 ELLDLSLTNASFDL
+1582 
-1596 DNTVHSDYGSKLDLT
+1596 
-1611 LGTGSLLVLN
+1611 
-1621 QSEASYKQL
+1621 
-1630 YNLTLSGGTI
+1630 
-1640 DFGSA
+1640 
-1645 GATGGKITLSGGQLT
+1645 
-1660 INGES
+1660 
-1665 YANFQGT
+1665 
-1672 GQSTQVGENGTELL
+1672 
-1686 GDGVFEFVVIDG
+1686 
-1698 VTNVV
+1698 
-1703 GNLIDVKLN
+1703 
-1712 DQALGTDNVLQ
+1712 
-1723 DTDGDGEQEHVA
+1723 
-1735 TASRAN
+1735 
-1741 ASLVYAEDKDS
+1741 
-1752 VSLQYGFKSI
+1752 
-1762 ELLHMVDNQGLLID
+1762 
-1776 TSGLEDQS
+1776 
-1784 NNVLSAQ
+1784 
-1791 LTGGGNIIL
+1791 
-1800 KAGSE
+1800 
-1805 GIVVNNPST
+1805 
-1814 EYSNNYTGKTY
+1814 
-1825 ITGGTVSAAVHS
+1825 
-1837 AFGET
+1837 
-1842 SLLSIADGA
+1842 
-1851 TVVFNDGVGQK
+1851 
-1862 VGGLAGRGMVQLSGN
+1862 
-1877 NTLTLNNTGT
+1877 
-1887 QALDLDNQFNL
+1887 
-1898 ANSSTFEVNGNGQNV
+1898 
-1913 SFTRNSDDFSG
+1913 
-1924 NFVLNKAN
+1924 
-1932 MAFSSSSD
+1932 
-1940 NSYLT
+1940 
-1945 LDSASVVQLGSG
+1945 
-1957 TNLSLSA
+1957 
-1964 LSDSETQTYTLND
+1964 
-1977 LTLSGGA
+1977 
-1984 LNFTSVA
+1984 
-1991 LSQGE
+1991 
-1996 TTPILTVG
+1996 
-2004 HLKVTDNSSLSVAA
+2004 
-2018 NIDPNFNILAADHVT
+2018 
-2033 YQQTLLKYTT
+2033 
-2043 LTGGDKLTASAEDL
+2043 
-2057 ANSEI
+2057 
-2062 KGSDGYVDA
+2062 
-2071 YAVWT
+2071 
-2076 GNGVSIDEDNET
+2076 
-2088 IGLSYGITELR
+2088 
-2099 LADASN
+2099 
-2105 GGGLVLDASR
+2105 
-2115 LSGQDAELS
+2115 
-2124 VKVTNNGDVAGNL
+2124 
-2137 IFSNG
+2137 
-2142 TISIGNANNDYTGQS
+2142 
-2157 IVKSGAVLN
+2157 
-2166 VTSHN
+2166 
-2171 ALGLSQLVVEGGE
+2171 
-2184 ANLGGYTQSLGSLQ
+2184 
-2198 VAGGAT
+2198 
-2204 LSGSGALTLGLDG
+2204 
-2217 QEKTSTISQGAN
+2217 
-2229 SSLSGSVSLKGGHTL
+2229 
-2244 TLQEIEGLGSA
+2244 
-2255 AVTVENEAKLVLSET
+2255 
-2270 GAFVNQLTGQGTVQV
+2270 FVNQLTGQGTVQV

-2359 TTKGEFAFSSSE
+2359 TTKGEFAFSSPE

-2432 VVFDGILGFGDR
+2432 VVFDGILGFGDD

-2454 FDPTEDST
+2454 FDPTGDST

-2472 GSDNLMS
+2472 DSENLMS

-2492 ASSVLIDTTNNS
+2492 ASSVLIDTTNNNF
-2504 LTTDDL
+2504 TTDDL
-2510 DHLTLNGSSQGTE
+2510 DHLTLNGSSQGIE

-2563 ILNGQT
+2563 ILGGQT

-2603 LTGTNNDYSGATTV
+2603 LTGTNDYSGDTTV
-2617 ASKAQLIAGS
+2617 ASGAQLIAGS
-2627 GSLGDT
+2627 RSLGDT

-2808 GVTAIL
+2808 DVTAIL

-2857 STVTLNLQEVDLS
+2857 STVTLNLQVVDLS
-2870 NGASSP
+2870 DGASSP
-2876 VFESKASVVLF
+2876 VFEGEASVVLF
-2887 EGLSSYLD
+2887 EGLSDYDGSLSLDD
-2895 NTVVSLDT
+2895 NTQ
-2903 DALDHAA
+2903 ALDQKVQ
-2910 RQDGQVVATLKYA
+2910 QDDQVVATLKYA
-2923 GGNLEFS
+2923 DGKLQFS
-2930 EGKLSAVY
+2930 EGNLSAVY
-2938 GLSEIELT
+2938 GLSEIVLT
-2946 SSEDDAFDISA
+2946 SEDDAFDISA

-2967 KMIGGGNV
+2967 KITGDGNV

-3065 TVNLTDSSLKLS
+3065 TVNLTGSSLKLS

-3112 VEVQGDDV
+3112 VEVQGVDV
-3120 SISDREDDDT
+3120 SISDRKDDDT

-3173 LSLANAQSYE
+3173 LSLADAQSYE

-3191 GTLSVTGK
+3191 GTLSVTGQ

-3302 VKFKET
+3302 VKFEEI
-3308 GQGSTKASS
+3308 GRGSTEASS

-3359 SAVAIGTYGY
+3359 GIVAIGTYGY

-3517 TQAQQLTSSDYTG
+3517 TQAQELTSSDYTG

-3553 VAGDVSMDLTDTDA
+3553 VEGEVSMTLAAGNT
-3567 SLSNTLIGY
+3567 SLSNVLIG
-3576 GLVTL
+3576 GGSVTL
-3581 TGSGTN
+3581 KGSGTN

-3593 ANQEAGTLTGSV
+3593 ANQEAGTLIGSV
-3605 FLNSLSLDLTNVDN
+3605 FLNSLSLDLANVAN

-3676 KLEVTGK
+3676 RLEVTGK

-3705 KYVTEK
+3705 NYVTEK

-3789 GEIVLKVTGAG
+3789 GEIALKVTGDG
-3800 NLTVNSALTL
+3800 NLTVDSALTL
-3810 SGENAYKGMT
+3810 SGENTYKGVT

-3825 ATLTLGSASALGDTW
+3825 ATLTLGSASALGDTSF
-3840 LLSVSDGGAVNFGDN
+3840 LSVSDGGAVNFGDN

-3922 LSDVEGTFDN
+3922 LSGVKGTFGN
-3932 TLSGADASIAVEN
+3932 TLSGTNASIAVEN
-3945 SSDVTFGSALSG
+3945 SSDVTFGSALSR
-3957 VAKVDVASGSKT
+3957 VAKVVVASDSKT

-3987 GESTFDNTGA
+3987 GESTFDNTGG

-4002 NFNGSGDVILGAGGS
+4002 DFDGSGDVILGAGGS
-4017 SNALSLSDTSLSRF
+4017 SNALSLSNTSLSGF
-4031 TGNLTL
+4031 MGNLTL

-4048 GQIDASDISGLALG
+4048 DLIDASGIRGLALG
-4062 KGAVAEVSGKQTLS
+4062 NGAVAKVTGQEELS
-4076 KDLTLSQGS
+4076 KALTLLKDG
-4085 TLVFDGVAVP
+4085 TLVFTGISAP
-4095 GSTSASNPALLSLKN
+4095 GSTDSTGNRASLSLTN
-4110 LTLDEGFKIGVGIDK
+4110 LTLEEGFEIGIGID
-4125 GATVNPFTG
+4125 GNATVDPYDGQSLLDQDSFTG
-4134 QPLLVQD
+4134 F
-4141 SLTNFDIIKAENAIQ
+4141 NIIKATNVT
-4156 GDITKG
+4156 GDIDSGK
-4162 EVTLSDGSTAGG
+4162 VALSGGSTDDEG
-4174 NLVFDIVG
+4174 NLLFTIVG
-4182 EDGSTKVANG
+4182 EDDATSIAIG
-4192 HYDFNLTQSD
+4192 HYDFNLTQSQSEGQT
-4202 DKKSIGIEY
+4202 SIDIEY

-4225 LEGTVSDDN
+4225 LKGKGTTVSDNN

-4307 QLIMGENS
+4307 QLIMDENS

-4344 IIDGALYGTGTLK
+4344 KIDGALYGTGTLK

-4368 LILDASKTDH
+4368 LILDASKTDL

-4457 GDQGDEFS
+4457 RDQGDEFS

-4478 RGTMNLSTLV
+4478 SGTMNLSTLV

-4597 VLMHNIGSLVDAG
+4597 VLMHNIGSLVDAY

-4675 KYWITEAGLLHET
+4675 KYTITEAGLLHET

-4810 TVTGYALLKGANEDL
+4810 TVTGYALLKGANGDL

-4878 ADIALGVSGALVGFV
+4878 ADIALGVSGALAGFA
-4893 GAINVEDTS
+4893 GAINIEGTS
-4902 SLAFTRDETEDSLLQ
+4902 SLAFTRAENEGSFLQ
-4917 NVVKVSDGGTLSIT
+4917 NVVKVSDGGALSIT
-4931 STGENKSIIFAKE
+4931 STGENKSIIFAEE
-4944 SSVTGTLSLTN
+4944 SLVTGTLSLTN
-4955 TAIDLNTNEALSNAH
+4955 TAIDLNTNEALFNAH
-4970 LVLNNSASAVVS
+4970 LVLNDSASAEVNSAVTG
-4982 SPISDKLDS
+4982 KLDS
-4991 LTMDDGSSLSFESGA
+4991 LTMNNGSSLSFGSGA

-5013 APIIDLGKDGT
+5013 APIIDLGTDGT

-5043 YDDASGSVT
+5043 YDETSGSVT

-5059 DVLDGDN
+5059 DVLDGGN

-5079 NAEMGYSLGM
+5079 NAETGYSLGM
-5089 EVTGGELTDN
+5089 EVTGGELKDN

-5115 TYDYKVVLDKDG
+5115 TYNYKVVLDKDG
-5127 QDKDGLN
+5127 QAKDGLN

-5140 SIDIHKDKV
+5140 SIAIHKDKV
-5149 LTLGDPKDQDG
+5149 LTLGDPKDKDG

-5165 VFGTGGLKINSGKI
+5165 VSGTGGLKINSGKI
-5179 TLAAKNTFSG
+5179 TLAAENTFSG

-5234 RLISDRGSS
+5234 QLISDRGSS

-5275 EMTVSSTNSDYSGE
+5275 EMTVSSTNSDYSGK

-5318 TLSVKTSASTIVDGV
+5318 TLSVKTRASTIVDGV

-5505 QVVNS
+5505 QVVNT

-5540 GRDFDR
+5540 GQDFDR

-5588 DYAQEDDAQLANA
+5588 DYVQEDDAQLANA

-5616 LTTKITGE
+5616 LTTKITGK

-5670 DSALGLTSALRIDE
+5670 NSALGQTSALRIDE

-5738 GAIGVVNDVAGLGE
+5738 GAIGVVNDVAGLGG

-5807 IFVEDGWKLAA
+5807 IVVEDGWKLAA

-5833 TLTLQQGASSS
+5833 TLTLRQGASSS

-5978 KPEDVGHAALSMQDV
+5978 KPEDAGHAALSMQDV

-6053 NAAKD
+6053 NATKD

-6159 ALSNLAG
+6159 TLSNLAG

-6208 QIGRSDLSGLAQSD
+6208 QVGRSDLSGLAQSD

>member
-67 AEDQTTYGKTNFTG
+67 AEEQTTYGKTNFTG

-142 VAFDQLNI
+142 VAFDLLNI

-155 DIKGDLTLSQV
+155 DIKGDLTLSQD

-269 TLTLTPTND
+269 TLTLTPAND

-331 DDNAFGETSNLIA
+331 DNNAFGETSNLIA

-363 SGTITLGSGAVFTL
+363 SGTITLGSGAVLTL

-385 TNTISGSGTFAVDLG
+385 TNTISGSGTFAVNLG

-405 LSFNQTSDFG
+405 LSFNQTSDFD

-568 TDLNQ
+568 TDLNL

-911 QLDASQLTGIQSFAA
+911 QLDASGMTGTQSFAA

-944 ITLADGN
+944 IALAGEN
-951 AYTGQTNVLGGEL
+951 TYTGQTNVRGGRL
-964 ILASGGGSLG
+964 ILAIDGGSLG

-990 AESLGSLQVA
+990 AESIGSLQVA
-1000 SGASLSGSGVLTLGL
+1000 SGASLSGRGALTLGL
-1015 DGQEKTS
+1015 DGQKKTS
-1022 TISQGANSSL
+1022 TISQDANSSL
-1032 SGSVILNGGH
+1032 EGSVILNGGH

-1062 AKLELSETGTFLNQ
+1062 AKLVLSETGTFVNQ
-1076 LSGEGTVQVS
+1076 LTGQGTVQVS

-1151 GTVTASAGDS
+1151 GTVTARAETNK
-1161 QGAFAFKSPNTLED
+1161 GAFAFSSSED
-1175 TDKFAGTLVLD
+1175 DAQFTGTLVLD
-1186 NMTLALGGA
+1186 NMTLALGGDA
-1195 DGSNNA
+1195 NSAGSYNA
-1201 SHLVKSTVSL
+1201 SHLVNSTVSL
-1211 TNTSSMTVS
+1211 TNTSLMTVS
-1220 GNQTLAALTT
+1220 GDQTLAALKT
-1230 SDGTGVVFDGILGFG
+1230 SGGTSVVFDGILGFG
-1245 DRSTLS
+1245 DDSTLS
-1251 KLTVGKFDPTED
+1251 KLTVGKFDPTGD
-1263 STGTTNIQ
+1263 STGTTDIQ

-1294 SASSVLIKVDKE
+1294 SASSVLID
-1306 TITEDDLANLTLNGS
+1306 TTNNNFTTDDLDHLTLNGS
-1321 TDTKS
+1321 SQGIEAS

-1360 QTIDILANQK
+1360 QTINILGGQT
-1370 LTLTGGDVAAKT
+1370 LTLTGTSGQTKE
-1382 LGAYITD
+1382 LGAKITD
-1389 TTGVGSLTIGSGIV
+1389 TDGAGSLTIGSGIV
-1403 ELTGTNNDYSGATTV
+1403 ELTGTNDYSGDTTV
-1418 ASEAQLIAGS
+1418 ASGAQLIAGS
-1428 GSLGDTSLLK
+1428 RSLGDTSLLN

-1443 TNSGTNSVGA
+1443 TNSGANSVGA

-1467 LTIIGGSQV
+1467 LTIEGSQD

-1489 TLLSGNMTISGDATD
+1489 TLLSGDMTISGVATD
-1504 HTGQMTIGSDN
+1504 HSGQMTIGS
-1515 SEAHVSVTSAS
+1515 STSAAQVLVTSDT

-1540 SLSIDWDADYSL
+1540 SLSIDLDANYSL
-1552 ENQIV
+1552 KNQIV
-1557 GNGSLSVD
+1557 GKGSLSVD
-1565 LDSEENAFALT
+1565 LGYEENAFALT
-1576 STRSKF
+1576 SIESTF
-1582 ELLDLSLTNASFDL
+1582 ELLDLSLENASFDL
-1596 DNTVHSDYGSKLDLT
+1596 DNSVHSDYGSKLDLT

-1621 QSEASYKQL
+1621 QSEASDKQL

-1645 GATGGKITLSGGQLT
+1645 GATGGKITLSGGLLT

-1686 GDGVFEFVVIDG
+1686 GDGVFEFVVIDE
-1698 VTNVV
+1698 VTKVV
-1703 GNLIDVKLN
+1703 GNLSNVVLN
-1712 DQALGTDNVLQ
+1712 NQALGTDKVFQ
-1723 DTDGDGEQEHVA
+1723 DADEDGEQEHVA

-1762 ELLHMVDNQGLLID
+1762 ELLHTVDNQGLLID
-1776 TSGLEDQS
+1776 TSRLEAQS

-1791 LTGGGNIIL
+1791 LTGEGNIIL

-1805 GIVVNNPST
+1805 DIVVNNPST
-1814 EYSNNYTGKTY
+1814 GYSNNYTGKTY
-1825 ITGGTVSAAVHS
+1825 ITGGTVSAAVDS

-1851 TVVFNDGVGQK
+1851 TVVFNDGVEQE
-1862 VGGLAGRGMVQLSGN
+1862 VGGLDGSGTVQLSGN
-1877 NTLTLNNTGT
+1877 NTLTLNNKGT

-1898 ANSSTFEVNGNGQNV
+1898 ANSSTFKVNGNGQNV
-1913 SFTRNSDDFSG
+1913 SFTRNSDGFSG
-1924 NFVLNKAN
+1924 NFVLNNAN

-1940 NSYLT
+1940 DSYLT
-1945 LDSASVVQLGSG
+1945 LDSASVVELGSD

-1964 LSDSETQTYTLND
+1964 LSGSETQTYTLND
-1977 LTLSGGA
+1977 LILSGGA

-1991 LSQGE
+1991 LSDDG
-1996 TTPILTVG
+1996 TTPILTVNG
-2004 HLKVTDNSSLSVAA
+2004 NLEVTKASELSVTA
-2018 NIDPNFNILAADHVT
+2018 NIDSDFNILATDHVT
-2033 YQQTLLKYTT
+2033 YQQTLLKYTGH
-2043 LTGGDKLTASAEDL
+2043 LDGEENLKASAGDL
-2057 ANSEI
+2057 APSEI
-2062 KGSDGYVDA
+2062 TGMDGNVDA

-2076 GNGVSIDEDNET
+2076 GNGVSIDEHNQT

-2105 GGGLVLDASR
+2105 GGGLVLDASG
-2115 LSGQDAELS
+2115 LSGDNAELS

-2142 TISIGNANNDYTGQS
+2142 TISIGNANNNYTGQS
-2157 IVKSGAVLN
+2157 IVKSDAVLN
-2166 VTSHN
+2166 VTSDN

-2229 SSLSGSVSLKGGHTL
+2229 SSLSGSVILNGGHTL
-2244 TLQEIEGLGSA
+2244 ILQEIEGLGSA
-2255 AVTVENEAKLVLSET
+2255 AVTVESGAKLELSET
-2270 GAFVNQLTGQGTVQV
+2270 GTFVNKLSGQGTVQV
-2285 SSGSTVELTSTAN
+2285 SSGSNVILGSTAN

-2338 QGGFTLS
+2338 EEGFTLS
-2345 NALSGT
+2345 NTLSGN
-2351 GTVTASAG
+2351 GTVTASADNTQG
-2359 TTKGEFAFSSSE
+2359 AFAFGSLE

-2382 DNMTLALGGADGSNN
+2382 DNMTLALGGDANSAGSYN

-2402 KSTVSL
+2402 NSTVSL
-2408 TNTSSMTVSGNQTLA
+2408 TNTSLMTVSGDQTLA
-2423 ALTTSDGTG
+2423 ALKTSGDTS
-2432 VVFDGILGFGDR
+2432 VVFDGILGFGDY

-2449 LTVGK
+2449 LTVGT
-2454 FDPTEDST
+2454 FDPTA
-2462 GTTDI
+2462 TTDI
-2467 QVTVS
+2467 KVTVS
-2472 GSDNLMS
+2472 GSGHLMS
-2479 GNVNQSAL
+2479 GNVSQSAL

-2492 ASSVLIDTTNNS
+2492 ASSVLIDTTNNNF
-2504 LTTDDL
+2504 TTDDL
-2510 DHLTLNGSSQGTE
+2510 DHLTLNGSSQGIE

-2558 LQTID
+2558 LQTIN
-2563 ILNGQT
+2563 ILGGQT

-2603 LTGTNNDYSGATTV
+2603 LTGTNDYSGDTTV
-2617 ASKAQLIAGS
+2617 ASGAQLIAGS
-2627 GSLGDT
+2627 RSLGDT

-2653 QMQEGSTVAL
+2653 RMQGNSSVVL
-2663 GETLTIEGSQDST
+2663 DNTLIIEGSQNSS

-2709 GNGAQVSVSDN
+2709 GNGARVSVSDN

-2728 VINVSTDGSFS
+2728 VIDVSTGGFFS
-2739 AKNVQNQTYTLTSLL
+2739 AKNVPNKTYTLTSLL
-2754 KGDGTASFGL
+2754 KGNGTASFDL

-2773 AFQSTEFSGTLAL
+2773 TSQDAQFSGTLAL
-2786 SNGSIDLAENTGK
+2786 SNGSINLTENTGK
-2799 LSNTHLSLD
+2799 LSNTRLSLD

-2814 NTGTLADQ
+2814 NSDTLADQ
-2822 SIGNLT
+2822 SIGSLT

-2857 STVTLNLQEVDLS
+2857 STVTLNLQVVDLS
-2870 NGASSP
+2870 DGASSP
-2876 VFESKASVVLF
+2876 VFEGEASVVLF
-2887 EGLSSYLD
+2887 EGLSDYDGSLSLDD
-2895 NTVVSLDT
+2895 NTQ
-2903 DALDHAA
+2903 ALDQKV
-2910 RQDGQVVATLKYA
+2910 RQDDQVVATLKYA
-2923 GGNLEFS
+2923 DGKLQFS
-2930 EGKLSAVY
+2930 EGNLSAVY
-2938 GLSEIELT
+2938 GLSEIVLT
-2946 SSEDDAFDISA
+2946 SEDDAFDISA

-2967 KMIGGGNV
+2967 KMTGDGNV

-3002 LKSESALGD
+3002 LGNNKALGS
-3011 TSELNVTSGQVN
+3011 TSELNVIDGQVN
-3023 FNGTSQTVGALNVS
+3023 FNGTSQIVGALNVS
-3037 AKNGLT
+3037 AQNGLT
-3043 GLTTLTVK
+3043 GSTTLTVK

-3059 NSDLAG
+3059 NSDLDG
-3065 TVNLTDSSLKLS
+3065 TVNLIGSSLKLS
-3077 AENALGKASVEISEG
+3077 AENALGKASVVISEG

-3097 GSVGEFAN
+3097 DSVGEFAN

-3112 VEVQGDDV
+3112 VEVQGVDV
-3120 SISDREDDDT
+3120 SISDREDDDM

-3173 LSLANAQSYE
+3173 LSLADAQSYE

-3302 VKFKET
+3302 VKFEET
-3308 GQGSTKASS
+3308 GQGSTEASS

-3359 SAVAIGTYGY
+3359 DTVAIGTYGY

-3384 RALNLISGQTL
+3384 NALNLISGQTL

-3401 NEETNE
+3401 NEETNK

-3469 NNGDNTVGALNTTGT
+3469 NNGANTVGALNTTGT

-3496 STSTLSGTLGGNGK
+3496 STSTLSGTLGGKGK

-3517 TQAQQLTSSDYTG
+3517 TQAQKLTSSDYTG
-3530 DIDVADGAD
+3530 DIYVADGAD

-3553 VAGDVSMDLTDTDA
+3553 VAGGVSMDLTDTDA
-3567 SLSNTLIGY
+3567 SLSNTLTGN

-3593 ANQEAGTLTGSV
+3593 ANQGAGTLTGSV

-3619 SNALQSAAVTLNG
+3619 SNALLSAAVTLNG

-3676 KLEVTGK
+3676 RLEVIGK

-3789 GEIVLKVTGAG
+3789 GEIALKVTGAG

-3810 SGENAYKGMT
+3810 SGENTYKGVT

-3825 ATLTLGSASALGDTW
+3825 ATLTLGSASALGDTL

-3922 LSDVEGTFDN
+3922 LSGVKGTFDN
-3932 TLSGADASIAVEN
+3932 TLSGTKASTSIAVEN
-3945 SSDVTFGSALSG
+3945 SSDVTFGSALSE
-3957 VAKVDVASGSKT
+3957 VAEVDVDSGSKT

-4017 SNALSLSDTSLSRF
+4017 SNALSLSNTSLSGF
-4031 TGNLTL
+4031 MGNLTL

-4048 GQIDASDISGLALG
+4048 DLIDASGIRGLALG
-4062 KGAVAEVSGKQTLS
+4062 NGAVAKVTGQEELS
-4076 KDLTLSQGS
+4076 KALTLLKDG
-4085 TLVFDGVAVP
+4085 TLVFTGISAP
-4095 GSTSASNPALLSLKN
+4095 GSTGSTGNRASLSLTN
-4110 LTLDEGFKIGVGIDK
+4110 LTLEEGFEIGIGID
-4125 GATVNPFTG
+4125 GNATVDPYDGQSLLDQDSFTG
-4134 QPLLVQD
+4134 F
-4141 SLTNFDIIKAENAIQ
+4141 NIIKATNVT
-4156 GDITKG
+4156 GDIDSGK
-4162 EVTLSDGSTAGG
+4162 VTLSGGSTDDEG
-4174 NLVFDIVG
+4174 NLLFTIVG
-4182 EDGSTKVANG
+4182 EDDATSIAIG
-4192 HYDFNLTQSD
+4192 HYDFNLTQSQSEGQT
-4202 DKKSIGIEY
+4202 SIDIEY

-4225 LEGTVSDDN
+4225 LEDTVSDNN

-4246 YISEGL
+4246 YISDGL

-4266 VEAGATL
+4266 VNAGATL
-4273 ELSEGALGNTKV
+4273 DLSEGALGNTETLN
-4285 LTLTGTETDGGI
+4285 LTESADAYGGGI

-4302 DNTVG
+4302 SNSVG
-4307 QLIMGENS
+4307 QLLMGENS

-4323 LLPSQDSTVFTIN
+4323 SLPSQDSTVFTIN
-4336 AARTNGQS
+4336 AARTDGQS
-4344 IIDGALYGTGTLK
+4344 NINGALYGNGTLK
-4357 LLGNADTDRVD
+4357 LLGNADTNQVD
-4368 LILDASKTDH
+4368 LILDASKTDR
-4378 FFGNIVLEDVE
+4378 FFGNIELEDV
-4389 GVGGAN
+4389 GKVGAN

-4457 GDQGDEFS
+4457 G

-4531 EVGSLSVAS
+4531 EVGSLSFAS

-4557 GGALTLAQGA
+4557 GGALTLTQDA

-4597 VLMHNIGSLVDAG
+4597 VLMHNIGSLVDAD
-4610 GKAISKITSDYLQLS
+4610 GKAISKITSDYLRLS

-4663 PLGDDLGNALTI
+4663 TLGDDLGNALTI
-4675 KYWITEAGLLHET
+4675 KYTITEAGLLHET
-4688 AEVNS
+4688 GAVDREN
-4693 STYTNGELW
+4693 YDEKGDQLW
-4702 QGLTITTSDTL
+4702 QGLTVTTSDDSD
-4713 TDNTLSLLIKN
+4713 DNTLSLLIKN

-4734 FRGNANEDSL
+4734 FRGNANKDSL
-4744 KITGGNTYTGKTWI
+4744 TITGDNTYTGKTWI

-4767 GNNAFGETQALRLD
+4767 GDNAFGETQALRLD

-4810 TVTGYALLKGANEDL
+4810 TVTGYALLKGANGDL
-4825 SGSLIFEDD
+4825 SGSLIFGDD

-4847 VTVANT
+4847 VTVAKT

-4878 ADIALGVSGALVGFV
+4878 ADIALGVSGALAGFA
-4893 GAINVEDTS
+4893 GAINVEGTS
-4902 SLAFTRDETEDSLLQ
+4902 SLAFTRAENEGSFLQ
-4917 NVVKVSDGGTLSIT
+4917 NVVKVSDGGALSIT
-4931 STGENKSIIFAKE
+4931 STGENKSINFAEE
-4944 SSVTGTLSLTN
+4944 SLVTGTLSITN
-4955 TAIDLNTNEALSNAH
+4955 TAIDLNINEALSNAH

-5013 APIIDLGKDGT
+5013 APIIDLGTHGT

-5089 EVTGGELTDN
+5089 EVTGGELKGN

-5115 TYDYKVVLDKDG
+5115 TYDYKVVLDDDG

-5165 VFGTGGLKINSGKI
+5165 VSGTGGLKINSGKI
-5179 TLAAKNTFSG
+5179 TLAAENTFSG

-5234 RLISDRGSS
+5234 QLISDLGSS

-5258 ILNGSL
+5258 TLNGSL
-5264 AGSGAFNVDGA
+5264 AGSGAFNINGA
-5275 EMTVSSTNSDYSGE
+5275 EMTVSSANSGYSGK

-5318 TLSVKTSASTIVDGV
+5318 TLSVKTSDSTIVDGV

-5340 NIAGK
+5340 NIAGE

-5440 TEVSATHVNLGGG
+5440 TEASATHVNLGGG

-5505 QVVNS
+5505 QVVDS

-5540 GRDFDR
+5540 GQDFDR

-5588 DYAQEDDAQLANA
+5588 DYVQEDDAQLANA

-5616 LTTKITGE
+5616 LTTKITGK

-5643 GNAASGDANDYT
+5643 GNAASGAANDYT

-5670 DSALGLTSALRIDE
+5670 NSALGQTSALRIDE

-5718 VSEITGDNSNFT
+5718 VSKITGDNSNFT

-5738 GAIGVVNDVAGLGE
+5738 GAIGVVHDVAGLGG
-5752 ADVTLGDGYTLKIV
+5752 ADVTLGDDYTLKIV

-5807 IFVEDGWKLAA
+5807 IVVEDGWKLAA

-5833 TLTLQQGASSS
+5833 TLTLRQGASSS

-6053 NAAKD
+6053 NATKD

-6159 ALSNLAG
+6159 TLSNLAG

-6198 TNDVTNSGTI
+6198 TNDVTNNGTI
-6208 QIGRSDLSGLAQSD
+6208 QVGRSDLSGLAQSD